1 MPLTQARAPGIALRF
16 LVLFVISIAP
26 WPFTLILTHNA
37 SSSDLEGDYYLTGFV
52 GVLSFVL
59 TGPLAA
65 VALGRLLREKSL
77 AFSTFAGL
85 LFLVSL
91 PTLSFQVVAFSS
103 SILPAFMLGGPWTI
117 YNMTPYYIQATL
129 IAFVV
134 YFIYSLILYSQAR
147 NGAGRGVLAA
157 VALSV
162 GSFAIVVF
170 RVLHS

>member
-1 MPLTQARAPGIALRF
+1 MPLPQKQALGIALRLLLPF
-16 LVLFVISIAP
+16 AVSIAP

-37 SSSDLEGDYYLTGFV
+37 SSSDLEGDYYLTAFV
-52 GVLSFVL
+52 GILSFVL
-59 TGPLAA
+59 TGPLAG
-65 VALGRLLREKSL
+65 VALGQLVREKSL
-77 AFSTFAGL
+77 PFSVYARL

-103 SILPAFMLGGPWTI
+103 SILPSFMLGGPWTI

-134 YFIYSLILYSQAR
+134 YFIYSLILYSQSR
-147 NGAGRGVLAA
+147 TGPGRGALAA
-157 VALSV
+157 VALSG
-162 GSFAIVVF
+162 GSFAIIVF